1 MEVVTRPVV
10 RGSFGGDGFE
20 PHGIGEAFVAGE
32 PGTRVHVA
40 DDGGMVSIWVHD
52 LDRWTLCG
60 PLRHPLTLPPAERS
74 VDTDSAGGVRAAAL
88 DVELGVGR
96 YVGVLAEAASHEL
109 GWRAGSPE
117 TN

>member
-60 PLRHPLTLPPAERS
+60 PLRHPLTLPPVERPA
-74 VDTDSAGGVRAAAL
+74 DTDSADGGYHRARPAR
-88 DVELGVGR
+88 LGVQAR
-96 YVGVLAEAASHEL
+96 
-109 GWRAGSPE
+109 
-117 TN
+117 